1 LAITIGVPGQIM
13 PPAARALQYARRAE
27 EDGFDAVWWPCH
39 LMGWHPNSMWVED
52 ITPLAAMQGSPH
64 THFDPLS
71 MMAAVGAVTERI
83 RVGVAVTDT
92 IRRHP
97 AMLAMEALTVDH
109 LASGRAIIGLGSGE
123 RLNLTPYGI
132 EFDRPVARLA
142 EAIEVMRLL
151 WSTDQ
156 PVDFDG
162 TFFKLEDA
170 VLGLAPFE
178 GRTPPIWLASHG
190 PRMLEL
196 CGRAADGWI
205 PTKSEPEEYA
215 NRLAVIRD
223 AAEGADRDP
232 DAITPSMLAYVLCAP
247 DEESLERMCE
257 HPLVRMLC
265 ILLPA
270 KEYRAVGAEPPFEGE
285 SGFHS
290 FIPTRVSRAEGERI
304 AAAIPPALV
313 RRATFH
319 GDAVQIAEQIAA
331 YEQAGLRDIVLWN
344 VTAFADPSLAGYSFK
359 VLREL
364 RELCGGSRVA

>member
-1 LAITIGVPGQIM
+1 
-13 PPAARALQYARRAE
+13 
-27 EDGFDAVWWPCH
+27 
-39 LMGWHPNSMWVED
+39 
-52 ITPLAAMQGSPH
+52 
-64 THFDPLS
+64 
-71 MMAAVGAVTERI
+71 MMAAVAAVTERI
-83 RVGVAVTDT
+83 KVGVAVTDV

-109 LASGRAIIGLGSGE
+109 VAGGRAIIGLGSGE
-123 RLNLTPYGI
+123 RLNVTPYGM
-132 EFDRPVARLA
+132 EFDKPVARLA
-142 EAIEVMRLL
+142 EAIEVIRLL

-162 TFFKLEDA
+162 QFFKLRDA
-170 VLGLAPFE
+170 VLGLEPFE

-190 PRMLEL
+190 PKMLEL
-196 CGRAADGWI
+196 CGTQGDGWI

-215 NRLAVIRD
+215 QRLSVIHES
-223 AAEGADRDP
+223 AERAGRDP
-232 DAITPSMLAYVLCAP
+232 QAIVPSMLGYVLCAP

-290 FIPTRVSRAEGERI
+290 FVPTTVSRAESERVV
-304 AAAIPPALV
+304 AAIPPSLV

-319 GDAVQIAEQIAA
+319 GDAKQIAEQVRA
-331 YEQAGLRDIVLWN
+331 YEQAGLRDLVMWN
-344 VTAFADPSLAGYSFK
+344 VTAFAEPSLASYSFK

-364 RELCGGSRVA
+364 RELL

>member
-1 LAITIGVPGQIM
+1 MTLTLGVPGQIM
-13 PPAARALQYARRAE
+13 PPAAKAVQYAQRAE
-27 EDGFDAVWWPCH
+27 ADGFDAVWWPCH
-39 LMGWHPNSMWVED
+39 LMGWHPNSLWRTDV
-52 ITPLAAMQGSPH
+52 TPLAGIQNSPH

-109 LASGRAIIGLGSGE
+109 LAAGRAILGLGSGE

-132 EFDRPVARLA
+132 EFEKPVARLA
-142 EAIEVMRLL
+142 EAIEVIRLL

-156 PVDFDG
+156 PVDFSG
-162 TFFKLEDA
+162 RFFSLRDA
-170 VLGLAPFE
+170 VLGLEPFE
-178 GRTPPIWLASHG
+178 GRTPPIWLAAHG

-196 CGRAADGWI
+196 CGSHGDGWI
-205 PTKSEPEEYA
+205 PTKYEPEEYA
-215 NRLAVIRD
+215 QRLATIHR
-223 AAEGADRDP
+223 AAEEAGRDP
-232 DAITPSMLAYVLCAP
+232 GAVTPSMLAYVLCAP

-257 HPLVRMLC
+257 HPLVRLLC

-290 FIPTRVSRAEGERI
+290 FVPTTVARAEAERI
-304 AAAIPPALV
+304 AMAIPPALV

-319 GDAVQIAEQIAA
+319 GDANQIAAQVRA
-331 YEQAGLRDIVLWN
+331 YEQAGMRDLVLWN
-344 VTAFADPSLAGYSFK
+344 VTAFADPALASYSFK

-364 RELCGGSRVA
+364 RELL